1 MQNTLL
7 TTFLFGTRLSPSGG
21 LFASLRISSHLFDGI
36 ASFPG
41 HYTPMF
47 LYQVLVMAHVKRWW
61 LGRNRRALKTIVQRD
76 MWAPLIDND
85 NDADAAAVDRCHR
98 DAPDAWSNS
107 KAWTYI
113 DGGEQG
119 DGDGYDDDALGQ
131 GLPGNVPLDVLARLP
146 DHRAQQRPAP
156 ATQSVLK
163 ATAAPREVAPKSS
176 SMVPRVRHP
185 AGL

>member
-1 MQNTLL
+1 
-7 TTFLFGTRLSPSGG
+7 
-21 LFASLRISSHLFDGI
+21 
-36 ASFPG
+36 
-41 HYTPMF
+41 MF

-76 MWAPLIDND
+76 MWAPLID

-119 DGDGYDDDALGQ
+119 DGDGYDDDCVEKKVQPGYARAPSPPPFPFFNVHSATRAL
-131 GLPGNVPLDVLARLP
+131 VLRFWA
-146 DHRAQQRPAP
+146 
-156 ATQSVLK
+156 
-163 ATAAPREVAPKSS
+163 
-176 SMVPRVRHP
+176 
-185 AGL
+185 